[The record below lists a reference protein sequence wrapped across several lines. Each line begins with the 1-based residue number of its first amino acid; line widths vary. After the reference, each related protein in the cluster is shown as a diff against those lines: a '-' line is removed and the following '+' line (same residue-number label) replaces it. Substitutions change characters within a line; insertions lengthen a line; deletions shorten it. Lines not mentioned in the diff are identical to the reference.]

1 MESDERLLRVTFK
14 LLGERLLAFVRLRI
28 NNGEYTERGLARILG
43 ISQPQMHNVLKG
55 VRGLRPALA
64 DRFLRKFGITA
75 LELLSDAELED
86 AISIRVR
93 ARMGTQSAPGST
105 ARAAG
110 KIRDT
115 DVDGED
121 LRHWRKPATRS
132 ARPSS
137 RQSDKLG

>member
-1 MESDERLLRVTFK
+1 VESDERLLRVTFE

-28 NNGEYTERGLARILG
+28 KNGEYTERGLARILG

-75 LELLSDAELED
+75 LELLSDAELDE
-86 AISIRVR
+86 AISTRML
-93 ARMGTQSAPGST
+93 ARLGKRIAPRSAARIAAETGGTV
-105 ARAAG
+105 
-110 KIRDT
+110 T
-115 DVDGED
+115 DAED
-121 LRHWRKPATRS
+121 LRSWRKPVTRS
-132 ARPSS
+132 ARVNW